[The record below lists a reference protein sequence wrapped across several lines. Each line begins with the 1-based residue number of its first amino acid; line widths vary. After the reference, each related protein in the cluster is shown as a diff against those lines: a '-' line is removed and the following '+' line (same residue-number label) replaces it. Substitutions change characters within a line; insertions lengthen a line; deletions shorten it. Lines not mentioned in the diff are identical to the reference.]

1 MMVSTRPLRLTGLKV
16 AVDDMLRLIRLWRLC
31 ASDLQLVR
39 FALRHPR
46 RPFWL
51 LPVVILLA
59 AYALDPVNFEVP
71 IVGVVD
77 DFVLV
82 PLVLHFIVLKLLPAE
97 IRASYAAD
105 PAAR

>member
-1 MMVSTRPLRLTGLKV
+1 
-16 AVDDMLRLIRLWRLC
+16 MLRLLRLWRFV
-31 ASDLQLVR
+31 AKDLRFVF

-51 LPVVILLA
+51 APVVILLA
-59 AYALDPVNFEVP
+59 LYALDPVNFELP
-71 IVGVVD
+71 FVGVVD

-97 IRASYAAD
+97 IRAGYAGNST
-105 PAAR
+105 AR